1 MTTTDVRWIEPLGHR
16 IDATVEV
23 PGSKSINN
31 RVLLLA
37 GLAKGNSTL
46 SNILV
51 SDDTNVFLEALQSL
65 GIRIEFDPIKLT
77 GRVFGEGGR
86 IPSAFGNIWCGGAG
100 TAARFLIAAISAAG
114 RGEYRFEAIERMGSR
129 PIQALL
135 NGLKRQG
142 VTVTASEN
150 GSFPISI
157 KTNGLVGGILDL
169 ADGDQSSQ
177 YLSAMLMAAP
187 LATQP
192 IEIRT
197 DLSVSRPYIDMTIDL
212 MGKFGVNVERT
223 GYNVFRVDSPQSYEG
238 CNYTIEADASTASYF
253 FAVAAMTGGRVAV
266 NHITR
271 SESIQGD
278 LKFLQILEDM
288 GCTIEQKGG
297 AVVVEGPQVL
307 HGVTVDMSD
316 ISDTVMSLVAV
327 APFADSPTT
336 ITNIRHIRLKE
347 SDRIDAIANN
357 LTNIGIQCEV
367 GDNFLRV
374 YPGRPESGVIDSYE
388 DHRIAMSFSLVGLL
402 VPGIGINGSEC
413 VAKTCPEFYE
423 ILGKL
428 Y

>member
-16 IDATVEV
+16 IDAIVDV

-37 GLAKGNSTL
+37 GLAKGDSTL
-46 SNILV
+46 SNILI
-51 SDDTNVFLEALQSL
+51 SDDTNVFVEALRSL
-65 GIRIEFDPIKLT
+65 GIRIEFDPINLECQIS
-77 GRVFGEGGR
+77 GGGGR
-86 IPSAFGNIWCGGAG
+86 IPSASGDIWCGGAG

-114 RGEYRFEAIERMGSR
+114 RGEYRFEAIERMRFR
-129 PIQALL
+129 PIRALL
-135 NGLKRQG
+135 NGLERQG
-142 VTVTASEN
+142 VIVTASEN

-157 KTNGLVGGILDL
+157 KTNGLVGGKLDL

-187 LATQP
+187 LAAQP

-197 DLSVSRPYIDMTIDL
+197 DLSVSRPYIDMTVHL
-212 MGKFGVNVERT
+212 MGKFGVNVGRT
-223 GYNVFRVDSPQSYEG
+223 DYNLFTLDSPQSYQG

-253 FAVAAMTGGRVAV
+253 FAVAAMTGGRVGV

-278 LKFLQILEDM
+278 LRFLEILEGM
-288 GCTIEQKGG
+288 GCKVEQRG
-297 AVVVEGPQVL
+297 ASVIVEGPQVL

-316 ISDTVMSLVAV
+316 ISDTVMSLVAI

-347 SDRIDAIANN
+347 SDRIDAITNN
-357 LTNIGIQCEV
+357 LINIGIQCEV

-374 YPGRPESGVIDSYE
+374 YPGRPLGGVIDSYD